1 VSSIAARLLASKN
14 WAAAPASNVIRV
26 RIDGAIH
33 PITAEILRDAIE
45 QARARQAVLMLID
58 LNTPGGLVDAT
69 RQCIERIVDS
79 PIPVITYVTPSG
91 GRAASAGFFLLEAG
105 DVAAMAPGTNTGAA
119 SPVVLGQTMD
129 QVMRS
134 KVENDL
140 AALMRS
146 LASRRR
152 RNSDLAEKAVR
163 EAKAFSDTE
172 ALENRLIDLEADNE
186 SQLLEKL
193 NGREIVRFNGTRE
206 TLHLSNPSISDVTL
220 SWRERLMKAIA
231 DPNIGFLLL
240 ILGALGVYVE
250 FLSPGL
256 IFPGVAGAVLVLLGL
271 SSLSVLPINW
281 TGAALLLL
289 ALSLFVLELKFTSHG
304 ILGIGGAV
312 SMLLGAMI
320 LVNGPPEMRIHWPT
334 ALGVTLPFALIAMFL
349 VSLAVKARRSRVMTG
364 ETALVDEIGTAR
376 TPLTPGGQVFVHGE
390 YWDAIGS
397 TNVEPGAR
405 VRVTAVEGLTLH
417 VEPLMKHDSALPR
430 DTTAVKK
437 I

>member
-1 VSSIAARLLASKN
+1 MLFMIILSSIAAR
-14 WAAAPASNVIRV
+14 ASNVIRV
-26 RIDGAIH
+26 RIDGAVH
-33 PITAEILRDAIE
+33 PITAEILQDAIE
-45 QARARQAVLMLID
+45 QARTRQAVLVLID

-69 RQCIERIVDS
+69 RQCIERMVGS
-79 PIPVITYVTPSG
+79 PVPVITYVTPSG

-129 QVMRS
+129 PVMRS
-134 KVENDL
+134 KAENDI

-146 LASRRR
+146 LASRRG
-152 RNSDLAEKAVR
+152 RNSDLAEKAIR

-172 ALENRLIDLEADNE
+172 ALKSQLIDLEADNE

-193 NGREIVRFNGTRE
+193 DGREIVRFNGARE
-206 TLHLSNPSISDVTL
+206 ILHVSNPSIADVNL
-220 SWRERLMKAIA
+220 SWRERLIAAIA
-231 DPNIGFLLL
+231 DPNIGFLMLV
-240 ILGALGVYVE
+240 LGALGIYIE

-256 IFPGVAGAVLVLLGL
+256 IFPGVAGAVLALLGL

-304 ILGIGGAV
+304 ILGVGGAV

-320 LVNGPPEMRIHWPT
+320 LVNGPPEMRIHWST
-334 ALGVTLPFALIAMFL
+334 ALSVTLPFALITMFL
-349 VSLAVKARRSRVMTG
+349 VSLAVKARRNKVLTG
-364 ETALVDEIGTAR
+364 EAGLVDEIGIAR
-376 TPLTPGGQVFVHGE
+376 TPLTPSGQVFVHGE
-390 YWDAIGS
+390 YWEAIGS
-397 TNVEPGAR
+397 TNAEPGTR

-417 VEPLMKHDSALPR
+417 VEPLIEHGSSAPQ
-430 DTTAVKK
+430 DTAPAKK
-437 I
+437 T